1 MKIMTEKNSYRKV
14 NFVDR
19 YKNTNQP
26 SSLSI
31 PQSNSTLQ
39 DITITSSLVETPR
52 KPKKERHSLDDSII
66 NYEIRPPKSKK
77 SKSKNDDHG
86 DNETVIN
93 PEQSSTV
100 LDVTINEDYYEKN
113 TVHQDD
119 FSIDYQAEDRV
130 VKTIV
135 ISPIKKSRPKLT
147 AIRRQARRGKASFDS
162 IKTSKKTVFRDP
174 FTGRE
179 IKQTSFSKNPTI
191 LSSPC
196 KSIKRKRV
204 CFESGPSSKHK
215 RNKIDSCQRMFNT
228 PRPIILDGFNIA
240 YNYGQKNNECQAKYK
255 GYCDM
260 QGVLEAFNYFRKK
273 GHEIIAIVLPDRV
286 RVFDKDRTRL
296 TKNSRAILTT
306 FENMEPFNPLH
317 YATTRQL
324 GNNGWRIDAYDDL
337 NIFDLER
344 NNPVF
349 ENAVIISNDNYR
361 DLYDRARRDDNVRLI
376 DVITSNILP
385 FKFFYGTFSVQ
396 QDPLGRFCEVYE
408 VVIDGHRKKRYRIN
422 KNAKNPNPVLLD
434 EFLRH

>member
-1 MKIMTEKNSYRKV
+1 
-14 NFVDR
+14 
-19 YKNTNQP
+19 
-26 SSLSI
+26 
-31 PQSNSTLQ
+31 
-39 DITITSSLVETPR
+39 
-52 KPKKERHSLDDSII
+52 
-66 NYEIRPPKSKK
+66 
-77 SKSKNDDHG
+77 
-86 DNETVIN
+86 
-93 PEQSSTV
+93 
-100 LDVTINEDYYEKN
+100 
-113 TVHQDD
+113 
-119 FSIDYQAEDRV
+119 
-130 VKTIV
+130 
-135 ISPIKKSRPKLT
+135 
-147 AIRRQARRGKASFDS
+147 
-162 IKTSKKTVFRDP
+162 
-174 FTGRE
+174 
-179 IKQTSFSKNPTI
+179 
-191 LSSPC
+191 
-196 KSIKRKRV
+196 
-204 CFESGPSSKHK
+204 
-215 RNKIDSCQRMFNT
+215 
-228 PRPIILDGFNIA
+228 
-240 YNYGQKNNECQAKYK
+240 
-255 GYCDM
+255 M

-361 DLYDRARRDDNVRLI
+361 DLYDRARRDNNVRLI

-396 QDPLGRFCEVYE
+396 QDPLGRFCEIYE

-422 KNAKNPNPVLLD
+422 KNTKNPNPVLLD